1 VHCAA
6 RVVDVGAAC
15 GMTGVI
21 GAAWGAA
28 EVVGT
33 TRGAAIVGEAGDE
46 CPTKGL
52 PTSIPWVV

>member
-33 TRGAAIVGEAGDE
+33 TRGAA
-46 CPTKGL
+46 
-52 PTSIPWVV
+52 